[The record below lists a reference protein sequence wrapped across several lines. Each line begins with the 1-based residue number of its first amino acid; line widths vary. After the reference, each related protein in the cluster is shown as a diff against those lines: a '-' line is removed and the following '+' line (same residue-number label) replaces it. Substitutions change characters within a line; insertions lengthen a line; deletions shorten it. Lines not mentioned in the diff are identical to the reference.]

1 MLKKGILIL
10 AALACSAC
18 GSPLPRRG
26 SVPDVVFTSAD
37 AIAIRGKSGA
47 VHLYEFKKGP
57 H

>member
-1 MLKKGILIL
+1 MR
-10 AALACSAC
+10 
-18 GSPLPRRG
+18 LPAPARG